1 MTVRH
6 DMELFNSHKNA
17 PLAWRMQPK
26 TLAEFIGQKDILGQ
40 GRSLREA
47 IEKDAIMSLI
57 LYGPPGTG
65 KTSLAHIIA
74 NMTGSLF
81 LNLNAVISGLSDIK
95 TALQRAS
102 DAKRAILFIDEIHR
116 FNKVQQDALLP
127 DVETGRVIL
136 IGASTQNPFFS
147 IIPALSSRSMIYQF
161 FPLEDREIKQLMKR
175 ALQDTDRGLGKYGI
189 TLTPEAMDFI
199 TKYSEGDARR
209 ALNALELGGI
219 IIRSTHRNSFDIEL
233 AKEVLQKKHLYYN
246 EDEHYNTISAFIKS
260 MRGGDP
266 DAVLYWLAKM
276 LEGGEDPLYIARRII
291 ICASEDVGNADP
303 MALQASVAAMKA
315 VQFIGMPEARI
326 PLAQVALYVALS
338 PKSNASYTGIEN
350 ALTAVREEKTA
361 QIPSHLKSASY
372 SGAHRL
378 GAGVGYKYPHNYKGS
393 VIAQDYLPHKKR
405 FFYPSE
411 EGFEKVFKK
420 RLQKR
425 RTL

>member
-1 MTVRH
+1 
-6 DMELFNSHKNA
+6 
-17 PLAWRMQPK
+17 
-26 TLAEFIGQKDILGQ
+26 
-40 GRSLREA
+40 
-47 IEKDAIMSLI
+47 
-57 LYGPPGTG
+57 
-65 KTSLAHIIA
+65 
-74 NMTGSLF
+74 
-81 LNLNAVISGLSDIK
+81 
-95 TALQRAS
+95 
-102 DAKRAILFIDEIHR
+102 
-116 FNKVQQDALLP
+116 
-127 DVETGRVIL
+127 
-136 IGASTQNPFFS
+136 
-147 IIPALSSRSMIYQF
+147 
-161 FPLEDREIKQLMKR
+161 
-175 ALQDTDRGLGKYGI
+175 
-189 TLTPEAMDFI
+189 
-199 TKYSEGDARR
+199 
-209 ALNALELGGI
+209 
-219 IIRSTHRNSFDIEL
+219 
-233 AKEVLQKKHLYYN
+233 
-246 EDEHYNTISAFIKS
+246 
-260 MRGGDP
+260 
-266 DAVLYWLAKM
+266 M